1 MIMQKKNSIKRAQSQ
16 ARLSFAERKNFRPMA
31 KILTLLVL
39 LMTAVTG
46 ARAAWTGGTY
56 TATANENLNA
66 ITVSDDATLTINAD
80 VTVTVTGG
88 IVVADGKTLTIT
100 GGGTLVANG
109 ANGANGGT
117 GQTGNAGGTAI
128 AGNVI
133 INGVGLTVTATGGQG
148 GKGGQGGQGDEGNE
162 GSPGGQ
168 GGQGGTG
175 AQGANGGSAF
185 SGAVTIYAGSV
196 TATGGQGGQG
206 GKGGT
211 GGTGGYGSNEY
222 DNGGQGG
229 KGGTGGTGGQGGHAF
244 AGTLTV
250 YGGNVSAYGG
260 QRGMYGNGGDGGDGG
275 DSDLGHSGD
284 PGDTGDDGENGASG
298 YAYANSVTFETATY
312 TVKDNS
318 GYPINLNNITS
329 EQNVIIQSADAELIV
344 TYSVALADG
353 SEDAANWQGKAG
365 EGEYQALPLEGVAA
379 GTAVSVKYNGT
390 KKVIGVKAEK
400 KSSVP
405 TLKDALADG
414 ATVVINY
421 VWFDENETTFTYTN
435 NGGTY
440 TGNTTGV
447 DAGNFNNG
455 MSKDGTT
462 LNFTASNP
470 GYTGIDVSIVFY
482 TDTNEYVISKQ
493 NHFTSFTISVNGTD
507 VTSQLTK
514 VK

>member
-1 MIMQKKNSIKRAQSQ
+1 MFKTRFISM
-16 ARLSFAERKNFRPMA
+16 
-31 KILTLLVL
+31 LVL
-39 LMTAVTG
+39 LAAVVTG

-148 GKGGQGGQGDEGNE
+148 GKGGQGGQGDEGDE
-162 GSPGGQ
+162 GNPGGQ

-211 GGTGGYGSNEY
+211 GGTGGYGSDEY
-222 DNGGQGG
+222 ANGGKGG

-260 QRGMYGNGGDGGDGG
+260 QRGMYGKGGDGGDGG
-275 DSDLGHSGD
+275 DSDLGHGGDSGD
-284 PGDTGDDGENGASG
+284 DGDDGEDGAYG
-298 YAYANSVTFETATY
+298 YAYANSVTFEAATY
-312 TVKDNS
+312 TVKDNY
-318 GYPINLNNITS
+318 GDPINLNDITS
-329 EQNVIIQSADAELIV
+329 ELKVIIQSADVEPVV

-353 SEDAANWQGKAG
+353 TEDATNWTITPA
-365 EGEYQALPLEGVAA
+365 EATTTGVAA
-379 GTAVSVKYNGT
+379 GTEVKATYSGTKHVKSVKAKKKAAAGPVTYTELKGGEVLHVGDIINLSEEISFNHGDYYMGSYGSPYTVVRADLTIDEYEEIVVNEKADGNYYVIKANDGGYYHFERALGVTDKSNGILVTYNG
-390 KKVIGVKAEK
+390 
-400 KSSVP
+400 KSGKW
-405 TLKDALADG
+405 LD
-414 ATVVINY
+414 Y
-421 VWFDENETTFTYTN
+421 TFT
-435 NGGTY
+435 
-440 TGNTTGV
+440 V
-447 DAGNFNNG
+447 HE
-455 MSKDGTT
+455 
-462 LNFTASNP
+462 P
-470 GYTGIDVSIVFY
+470 
-482 TDTNEYVISKQ
+482 
-493 NHFTSFTISVNGTD
+493 
-507 VTSQLTK
+507 
-514 VK
+514 